1 MSIIA
6 NTFQTFQAKGDREDL
21 TDVIWNID
29 PVQTPF
35 VTSVARAKATA
46 VLHEWQ
52 TDSLAAANGTNAQIQ
67 GDDISSFDSVTATT
81 RLNNYTQISRK
92 TLVISRTQETVLKAG
107 RKSEVALQLA
117 KKGKELRRDI
127 EQICVGTN
135 QAKFAG
141 STGTASNIASALS
154 WIVTNTSKGATGGD
168 PAAADGTGT
177 RTDGTQRTFSE
188 DQLKSVL
195 LGIFNSTA
203 EEPDI
208 ALLPGKQKQIAS
220 AFTGNQTKMQDTS
233 DKRLVASIDIY
244 VGDFNASG
252 LRMMPDR
259 FMRTSNRDVLVINSE
274 LWAMAWL
281 DPIRQEDLA
290 KTGDTAAKKL
300 LIGEFTLECR
310 NEKGSGG
317 VFDLS

>member
-1 MSIIA
+1 MAIIA

-35 VTSVARAKATA
+35 TTSIARAKATA

-52 TDSLAAANGTNAQIQ
+52 TDSLAAPNTTNAQIQ
-67 GDDISSFDSVTATT
+67 GDDISSFDAVTPTV

-127 EQICVGTN
+127 EGILVGTN
-135 QAKFAG
+135 TAKSSG
-141 STGTASNIASALS
+141 NSTGASLTASVLS
-154 WIVTNTSKGATGGD
+154 WVSTNTDYAANGGN
-168 PAAADGTGT
+168 PAASDGTGT
-177 RTDGTQRTFSE
+177 RTDGTQRGFVESS
-188 DQLKSVL
+188 LKSVL
-195 LGIFNSTA
+195 LGIFDSTA

-208 ALLPGKQKQIAS
+208 CLLPGKQKQIAS
-220 AFTGNQTKMQDTS
+220 TFTGNQTRMGEADSK
-233 DKRLVASIDIY
+233 KLVATIDIY

-252 LRMMPDR
+252 LRMMPNR
-259 FMRTSNRDVLVINSE
+259 FMRTRDVLVINSE
-274 LWAMAWL
+274 LWGLAWL

-300 LIGEFTLECR
+300 LIGEYALECR